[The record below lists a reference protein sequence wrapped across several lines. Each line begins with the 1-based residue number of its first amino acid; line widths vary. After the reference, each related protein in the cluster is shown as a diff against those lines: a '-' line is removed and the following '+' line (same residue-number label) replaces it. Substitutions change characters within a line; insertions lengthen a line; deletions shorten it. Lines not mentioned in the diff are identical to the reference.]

1 MYDIWT
7 FVLPSFYKIVSSFMD
22 NNDTLNIDEKC
33 KALNNNHAEVKFL
46 SLMKL
51 SSGWVINNW

>member
-1 MYDIWT
+1 
-7 FVLPSFYKIVSSFMD
+7 MD